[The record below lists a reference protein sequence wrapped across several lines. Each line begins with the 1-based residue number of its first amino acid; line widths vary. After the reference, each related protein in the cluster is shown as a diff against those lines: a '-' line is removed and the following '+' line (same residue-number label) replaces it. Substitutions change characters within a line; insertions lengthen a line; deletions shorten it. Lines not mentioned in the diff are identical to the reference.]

1 MKRIFI
7 SLLLL
12 NIFYVTCL
20 SEDHTSEGTY
30 SVSLRCE
37 NAPSYM
43 IRIPESVDV
52 SNENTIMYFYVKG
65 DIYADQTLN
74 IVFDDTTSLSCNGI
88 SIPVNVSQNK
98 DTWSYNELSASYSG
112 SSVSISHQRLSA
124 GTWEGYI
131 DVAISLQGGS

>member
-1 MKRIFI
+1 
-7 SLLLL
+7 
-12 NIFYVTCL
+12 
-20 SEDHTSEGTY
+20 
-30 SVSLRCE
+30 
-37 NAPSYM
+37 M